1 MAVPKLN
8 CDVVMKGGVTS
19 GIVYPKAVAQLA
31 RTFSF
36 KSIGGTS
43 AGAIAAAATAAAEY
57 GRRHGKPDAFQE
69 LERLPELLG
78 ERTPAGIPRLL
89 SLFRPERSTEA
100 LFHTLLAGFGGI
112 ASAFRGALYRYRSSA
127 FLWAL
132 PVLTVLVPLFLYL
145 DPLSAAVGAIPWV
158 LLAGVSSL
166 LGIGL
171 AVKRDIQEQI
181 PANLFGLCT
190 GNREGALTPWLHE
203 LLQRLSG
210 KTDGPLTFGDLTAD
224 GIDLQMMTT
233 SLTHGR
239 PYRLPFQEKVFFFRE
254 KDFLN
259 LFPKDVVEWM
269 KVKARQE
276 SGMRTS
282 DVFIP
287 LPDAA
292 DLPVIV
298 GTRMSLSFPLLLS
311 AVPLWAMDYEVPEE
325 KRKLETCWFSDG
337 GISSDFPVHFF
348 DSPLPGWP
356 TFAINL
362 RSLPAPPTPD
372 EEVWMPGDN
381 SKGREE
387 SWNRFEPAGVIG
399 FVWAIIEAMQ
409 NWADNT
415 QMRLPGYRDRVAHI
429 GLGPMEGG
437 LNLAMERDL
446 ILALSKRGAKAG
458 EELVARFTPGS
469 DRRLNWENHRWV
481 RFRSMLA
488 LLEEV
493 FGKIAPKLDPKALPP
508 QPGDPSYAALVA
520 KQDPVSYDWR
530 RSSQQAQAMQ
540 ATEELRQISAAWT
553 AATERMSVGAPKP
566 MPELRARP
574 RI

>member
-19 GIVYPKAVAQLA
+19 GIVYPKAISELA
-31 RTFSF
+31 ATFSF

-57 GRRHGKPDAFQE
+57 GRRHRKPDAFQE
-69 LERLPELLG
+69 LERLPEVLG
-78 ERTPAGIPRLL
+78 EMTPAGIPRLL
-89 SLFRPERSTEA
+89 SLFRPESRTEA

-132 PVLTVLVPLFLYL
+132 PVLTVLVPLFLFL
-145 DPLSAAVGAIPWV
+145 DPLSAVVGAVPWV
-158 LLAGVSSL
+158 LLAGVSTL

-171 AVKRDIQEQI
+171 AVKRDIQERI

-190 GNREGALTPWLHE
+190 GNRDGALTPWLHE

-210 KTDGPLTFGDLTAD
+210 KTDGPLTFGDLKPD

-239 PYRLPFQEKVFFFRE
+239 PYRLPFHEKVFFFRE
-254 KDFLN
+254 QDFLK
-259 LFPKDVVEWM
+259 LFPRDVVAWM
-269 KVKARQE
+269 KATARQE
-276 SGMRTS
+276 SAEHTS

-287 LPDAA
+287 LPDA
-292 DLPVIV
+292 DNLPVIV

-311 AVPLWAMDYEVPEE
+311 AVPLWAIDYNVPKE
-325 KRKLETCWFSDG
+325 KRTFEACWFSDG

-362 RSLPAPPTPD
+362 RSLEAPPTLD
-372 EEVWMPGDN
+372 EEVWMPDDN

-387 SWNRFEPAGVIG
+387 SWNRFESKGVMG

-415 QMRLPGYRDRVAHI
+415 QMRLPGYRDRIAHI
-429 GLGPMEGG
+429 ALGPKEGG
-437 LNLAMERDL
+437 LNLAMQRDL
-446 ILALSKRGAKAG
+446 ILALSKRGAMAG
-458 EELVARFTPGS
+458 KELAARFTPGS
-469 DRRLNWENHRWV
+469 GRKLNWENHRWV
-481 RFRSMLA
+481 RLRSMLA
-488 LLEEV
+488 ILEEV
-493 FGKIAPKLDPKALPP
+493 FGKIAPKLDPDALPP
-508 QPGDPSYAALVA
+508 QPGDPPYTDLIA
-520 KQDPVSYDWR
+520 KQDPVSYKW
-530 RSSQQAQAMQ
+530 SGPPQHTQAMQ
-540 ATEELRQISAAWT
+540 AIAELRQISAAWT
-553 AATERMSVGAPKP
+553 AAGERMSAGAPKP